1 MTQPTTALLLP
12 IPTWGFSHAVAEL
25 EPLDRAPAFVLSPS
39 RRARYC
45 HRPRSGHRH
54 PDGRVSLHAWCGQL
68 LYNPL
73 PIDRPDVVTP
83 LCGTCEGRA
92 VGAHWPA
99 ATDITSGA
107 ITFPVLP
114 QRFTPRPYF
123 DPPSRCPGSMSEFYL
138 PTPTNWRR
146 GTCMVCGADVKLR
159 ASSRGWWAAQD
170 FGPERHAPVHMIN
183 PCRHHAWRHL
193 TWIDHD
199 RYLVGCRCQLEP

>member
-45 HRPRSGHRH
+45 HRPRSG
-54 PDGRVSLHAWCGQL
+54 
-68 LYNPL
+68 
-73 PIDRPDVVTP
+73 
-83 LCGTCEGRA
+83 
-92 VGAHWPA
+92 
-99 ATDITSGA
+99 
-107 ITFPVLP
+107 
-114 QRFTPRPYF
+114 
-123 DPPSRCPGSMSEFYL
+123 MSEFYL

-170 FGPERHAPVHMIN
+170 FGPELHAPVHMIN